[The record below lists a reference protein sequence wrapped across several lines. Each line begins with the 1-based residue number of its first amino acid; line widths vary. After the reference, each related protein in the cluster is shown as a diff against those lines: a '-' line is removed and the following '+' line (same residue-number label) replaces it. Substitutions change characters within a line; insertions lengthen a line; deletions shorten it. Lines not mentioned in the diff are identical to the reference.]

1 MGACVSCFCCP
12 VCLGGGI
19 SCSLPLY
26 TCCGRGKRRFL
37 EHPAT
42 LAVSVFT
49 LFVGLLLYG
58 LMMTGCARYTG
69 RWSPFPWA
77 YGGTPCF
84 SEGGNNAYFNH
95 GFWSSVFLGV
105 GAPFT
110 ACALWAH
117 IQKKANRARDDEED
131 ARLVAMGLAHPTYP
145 RQQWSPAPQ
154 YVPMYP
160 GQNVQQQIV
169 HDGFPMATA
178 VQTRAPPAQPAM
190 ASPETLVSTTR
201 PERRPEGPEKA

>member
-12 VCLGGGI
+12 VCLGGGV

-26 TCCGRGKRRFL
+26 TCCGRGARRFL

-77 YGGTPCF
+77 YENTPCF
-84 SEGGNNAYFNH
+84 SEGGNSAYFNH

-117 IQKKANRARDDEED
+117 RQKKANRALDDEED

-154 YVPMYP
+154 YVPMNP
-160 GQNVQQQIV
+160 GQNFQQLLV
-169 HDGFPMATA
+169 HDGFPMATP

-201 PERRPEGPEKA
+201 K

>member
-1 MGACVSCFCCP
+1 
-12 VCLGGGI
+12 
-19 SCSLPLY
+19 LPLY

-77 YGGTPCF
+77 YGNTPCF

-117 IQKKANRARDDEED
+117 IQKKANRARDEEED

-160 GQNVQQQIV
+160 GQNVQQQLV

-201 PERRPEGPEKA
+201 PELSPGGPEKA